1 MMDLK
6 EFFLKQRQAAH
17 KGTLEVL
24 AKIPP
29 EQLDWRPAPGMLSL
43 GEITRHIWMSEA
55 GNRAA
60 ALEEKWDYY
69 ENRVP
74 QGLFA
79 ILGEVKSLEDEMA
92 QIEQTY
98 LDTMRQV
105 AAFPI
110 ERWEEERSN
119 EKFNIG
125 RRVSVFLF
133 AINEHVIHHRAQVGT
148 YVHILT
154 GGRASP
160 YVL

>member
-1 MMDLK
+1 MDLK
-6 EFFLKQRQAAH
+6 EFFLKQRQATH

-29 EQLDWRPAPGMLSL
+29 DQLAWKPAEGMLSL

-55 GNRAA
+55 GNRQA

-69 ENRVP
+69 EKRVP

-79 ILGEVKSLEDEMA
+79 ILGEVRSLEAEMA
-92 QIEQTY
+92 QIEKTY
-98 LDTMRQV
+98 QDTLREV
-105 AAFPI
+105 AAFPLK
-110 ERWEEERSN
+110 RWDEERRN
-119 EKFNIG
+119 DKFHIR

-133 AINEHVIHHRAQVGT
+133 AINEHQVHHRAQVGT
-148 YVHILT
+148 YVRILT